1 MCIDATGQ
9 INALDRVHWYVQ
21 SVANT
26 MSGSVMFW
34 CSSTDLIP
42 NHVLVY
48 ADARVVYGWMHGHV
62 PIHCTQ

>member
-1 MCIDATGQ
+1 MCIDAMDQ

-42 NHVLVY
+42 IMSWCMQMLVLY
-48 ADARVVYGWMHGHV
+48 MKGR
-62 PIHCTQ
+62 